1 MYIFDLIYEWCVI
14 LPEITEKIL
23 NMEKCFVIQP
33 FDNDKFDKR
42 FVDIFEPAIKNAEL
56 EPYRID
62 KDLSVRIPI
71 EEIEKGIAESRICFA
86 EITSDNPN
94 VWYEL
99 GFAFACN
106 KDVIMV
112 CSDERIGKFPFDIQ
126 HRHIITYKT
135 SSTSDFLTLGDTIT
149 RKIKAFQLKSNT
161 IKQLNITPVVET
173 EGLKG
178 HEIALLIL
186 MMANQVSSEDSSAV
200 YTLKNEMTKAGYT
213 DIATSV
219 GIRTLTKLGMI
230 ETYKEIDN
238 WNNVQEFIACK
249 LLEKGES
256 WILSNQ
262 EQLEFRKKNNFEI
275 PAVDDL
281 LF

>member
-1 MYIFDLIYEWCVI
+1 
-14 LPEITEKIL
+14 
-23 NMEKCFVIQP
+23 MEKCFVIQP

-42 FVDIFEPAIKNAEL
+42 FVDIFEPAILKAEF
-56 EPYRID
+56 EAYRID

-71 EEIEKGIAESRICFA
+71 DEIEKGISESVICFA

-106 KDVIMV
+106 KDVVMV
-112 CSDERIGKFPFDIQ
+112 CSDERQGKFPFDIQ
-126 HRHIITYKT
+126 HRHVITYKT
-135 SSTSDFLTLGDTIT
+135 SSTSDFNTLGDTIT
-149 RKIKAFQLKSNT
+149 RKIKAFQTKSKT
-161 IKQLNITPVVET
+161 VKQLNTTPIIET

-186 MMANQVSSEDSSAV
+186 IMENQILSEDSTS
-200 YTLKNEMTKAGYT
+200 TSSLKNEMNKAGYT

-219 GIRTLTKLGMI
+219 GIRTLAKIGMVD
-230 ETYKEIDN
+230 TFKEFDN
-238 WNNVQEFIACK
+238 WNNGQEYVACR
-249 LLEKGES
+249 LTEKGEN

-262 EQLEFRKKNNFEI
+262 DQLQFRKKQNSQSAESKSGLPF
-275 PAVDDL
+275 
-281 LF
+281 

>member
-1 MYIFDLIYEWCVI
+1 
-14 LPEITEKIL
+14 
-23 NMEKCFVIQP
+23 MEKCFVIQP

-42 FVDIFEPAIKNAEL
+42 FVDIFEPAIIKAEF
-56 EPYRID
+56 EAYRID

-71 EEIEKGIAESRICFA
+71 DDIEKGISESAICFA
-86 EITSDNPN
+86 EITTDNPN

-106 KDVIMV
+106 KDVVMV
-112 CSDERIGKFPFDIQ
+112 CSDERQGKFPFDIQ

-135 SSTSDFLTLGDTIT
+135 SSTSDFTSLEDTIA
-149 RKIKAFQLKSNT
+149 RKIRAFKQKSKT
-161 IKQLNITPVVET
+161 VKQLNTTPVVET

-186 MMANQVSSEDSSAV
+186 IMENQVSSEDSISV
-200 YTLKNEMTKAGYT
+200 YVLKNEMNKSGYT

-219 GIRTLTKLGMI
+219 GIRTLVKNGMI
-230 ETYKEIDN
+230 ETFKAIDDY
-238 WNNVQEFIACK
+238 NNNQEYIACR
-249 LLEKGES
+249 LTEKGEG

-262 EQLEFRKKNNFEI
+262 DQLQFRKSNNNQTNI
-275 PAVDDL
+275 IDDL
-281 LF
+281 PF

>member
-1 MYIFDLIYEWCVI
+1 MS
-14 LPEITEKIL
+14 
-23 NMEKCFVIQP
+23 KCFVIQP
-33 FDNDKFDKR
+33 FDNGKFDKR
-42 FVDIFEPAIKNAEL
+42 FVDIFEPAIIKAEI

-71 EEIEKGIAESRICFA
+71 DEIEKGISDSALCFA

-106 KDVIMV
+106 KDVVMI
-112 CSDERIGKFPFDIQ
+112 CSDERIGNFPFDIQ
-126 HRHIITYKT
+126 HRHVITYKT
-135 SSTSDFLTLGDTIT
+135 SSTSDFITLGNKIT
-149 RKIKAFQLKSNT
+149 EKIIAFQTKSKT
-161 IKQLNITPVVET
+161 VKQLNTTPVIET

-186 MMANQVSSEDSSAV
+186 IMENQVSSEESTPIYS
-200 YTLKNEMTKAGYT
+200 LKSEMNKSGYT

-219 GIRTLTKLGMI
+219 GLRTLVKNGMI
-230 ETYKEIDN
+230 DIFKLIEDWIN
-238 WNNVQEFIACK
+238 GQEYVACRLTK
-249 LLEKGES
+249 NGED

-262 EQLEFRKKNNFEI
+262 DLLEFRKTNNSTTKVVEDGLPF
-275 PAVDDL
+275 
-281 LF
+281 

>member
-1 MYIFDLIYEWCVI
+1 
-14 LPEITEKIL
+14 
-23 NMEKCFVIQP
+23 MEKCFVIQP

-42 FVDIFEPAIKNAEL
+42 FVDIFEPAILKAEF
-56 EPYRID
+56 EAYRID

-71 EEIEKGIAESRICFA
+71 DDIEKGISESSICFA

-106 KDVIMV
+106 KDVVMV
-112 CSDERIGKFPFDIQ
+112 CSDERQGKFPFDIQ
-126 HRHIITYKT
+126 HRHVIIYKT
-135 SSTSDFLTLGDTIT
+135 SSTSDFITLGDTIT
-149 RKIKAFQLKSNT
+149 RKIKAFQTKSKT
-161 IKQLNITPVVET
+161 VKQLNTTPVIET

-186 MMANQVSSEDSSAV
+186 IMENQVSSEDSTSV
-200 YTLKNEMTKAGYT
+200 SSLKNEMNKAGYT

-219 GIRTLTKLGMI
+219 GIRTLVKNGMI
-230 ETYKEIDN
+230 ETFKEIDN
-238 WNNVQEFIACK
+238 WNNGQEYIACK
-249 LLEKGES
+249 LTENGEG

-262 EQLEFRKKNNFEI
+262 DQLQFRQTNNNQADAIDSLPF
-275 PAVDDL
+275 
-281 LF
+281 

>member
-1 MYIFDLIYEWCVI
+1 
-14 LPEITEKIL
+14 
-23 NMEKCFVIQP
+23 MEKCFVIQP

-42 FVDIFEPAIKNAEL
+42 FVDIFEPAIIKAEF

-71 EEIEKGIAESRICFA
+71 DDIEKGIAESGICFA

-99 GFAFACN
+99 GFAFACK
-106 KDVIMV
+106 KDVVMV
-112 CSDERIGKFPFDIQ
+112 CSDERVGKFPFDIQ

-149 RKIKAFQLKSNT
+149 RKIKAFQVKSST
-161 IKQLNITPVVET
+161 IKQLNTTPVVET
-173 EGLKG
+173 EGLKS

-186 MMANQVSSEDSSAV
+186 MMENQVSSEDFAAV

-238 WNNVQEFIACK
+238 WNNNQEFIACK
-249 LLEKGES
+249 LLDQGEN

-262 EQLEFRKKNNFEI
+262 EQLEFRKKTNSEF
-275 PAVDDL
+275 PSVDDL
-281 LF
+281 PF